1 MRLHKR
7 SNTTYSRLC
16 VILMSDRVET
26 SISLLDAVGKPH
38 IVFETSAPIDLRA
51 EGKPLLTSLTAALTA
66 ACEEL
71 LAEALPHIISK
82 SLAHGHFDAI
92 EVFYAAPWYLSRG
105 RQVTIERSQTTP
117 LTEKA
122 LHDLIA
128 QNIKGLLPDD
138 MKDIVM
144 LEEHARGFTIN
155 GYAVEDPI
163 GTTGRE
169 IGMRLF
175 VSAIDGATKESIE
188 KTLHQHFQART
199 TGHHSTLFSVVQ
211 VLAGLKKND
220 DPYLLV
226 DVSGHMTEVSRVDR
240 GMVLDTIS
248 FPEGFETTMTRTAE
262 SLKRRPEE
270 VRTILKRPNDF
281 GLAKEFDIA
290 RNESLARWS
299 EKYAQAI
306 HSLGN
311 SGLPLMTI
319 LIADTPL
326 KDSFKREVVRLGGGS
341 VFAVAKEAYHSFYEA
356 AARPYAHTLSALLS
370 LF

>member
-16 VILMSDRVET
+16 VILMSDRAEV
-26 SISLLDAVGKPH
+26 SISLLDAAGKPRV
-38 IVFETSAPIDLRA
+38 VFETFAPIDLHA
-51 EGKPLLTSLTAALTA
+51 EGKPLLTSLAAALTT

-71 LAEALPHIISK
+71 LAEALPHIVSK
-82 SLAHGHFDAI
+82 SLTRGHFDAI
-92 EVFYAAPWYLSRG
+92 EVFYGAPWYISRG
-105 RQVTIERSQTTP
+105 RQVTIERNQATP

-122 LHDLIA
+122 LHQLIA

-138 MKDIVM
+138 MKDVVM

-175 VSAIDGATKESIE
+175 VSAIDGSTKDTVE
-188 KTLHQHFQART
+188 KTLHQHFQAHT
-199 TGHHSTLFSVVQ
+199 TGHHSTLFSIVQ
-211 VLAGLKKND
+211 VFSGLKKND

-226 DVSGHMTEVSRVDR
+226 DVSGHMTEVSRIDR
-240 GMVLDTIS
+240 GMVQDTIS
-248 FPEGFETTMTRTAE
+248 FPEGFETTVTRTAE
-262 SLKRRPEE
+262 SLNRRPEE
-270 VRTILKRPNDF
+270 VHAIIKRPNDF
-281 GLAKEFDIA
+281 GLAKEFDTA
-290 RNESLARWS
+290 HDASLAEWS
-299 EKYAQAI
+299 EKYAQAV
-306 HSLGN
+306 HALGSN
-311 SGLPLMTI
+311 LPLMTI

-326 KDSFKREVVRLGGGS
+326 RASFKREIVRMGRGN
-341 VFAVAKEAYHSFYEA
+341 VFMVAKEAYLSFYEA
-356 AARPYAHTLSALLS
+356 AARPYAHTLSALLA